1 MTNCF
6 PHVVHV
12 RLVHRHE
19 THWGSTLE
27 ESETRGECSDP
38 SYTTIRV
45 RGRDERER
53 EIERE
58 RDQKER
64 ERENRKIFVSK
75 NTKRREPRDGDVR
88 FGIE

>member
-1 MTNCF
+1 
-6 PHVVHV
+6 V

-45 RGRDERER
+45 RGRDEIER

-58 RDQKER
+58 REPKER
-64 ERENRKIFVSK
+64 ERESRKIFFQKYKKARAEGWECPFYGIKKVSLFPA
-75 NTKRREPRDGDVR
+75 E
-88 FGIE
+88 